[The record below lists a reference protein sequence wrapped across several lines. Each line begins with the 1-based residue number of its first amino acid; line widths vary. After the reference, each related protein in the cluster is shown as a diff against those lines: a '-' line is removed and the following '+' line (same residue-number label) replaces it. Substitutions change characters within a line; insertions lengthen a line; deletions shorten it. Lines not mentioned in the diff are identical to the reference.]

1 MGQTSLH
8 ANHTAGEDST
18 QAIGVEAGAKDSLNL
33 VLQNRCDLITAE
45 IGHGDGVVASEA
57 ETRQSN
63 FNPIMS

>member
-33 VLQNRCDLITAE
+33 ILQNGCDFITAE
-45 IGHGDGVVASEA
+45 VGHGDGVVTSEA
-57 ETRQSN
+57 EA
-63 FNPIMS
+63 

>member
-45 IGHGDGVVASEA
+45 VGHGDGVVTSEA
-57 ETRQSN
+57 EACKGDLDPT
-63 FNPIMS
+63 